1 MKKKSKPGWGAEG
14 SNEIRRGPRT
24 RRNGLPP
31 FHQVNKHLALY
42 RYLISSCP
50 TPVAPGGRNSCWV
63 KDMNKIQ
70 DKELAAKIRAK
81 ANYDEKHRAQPLSPL
96 AVGTHVM
103 IRGGQVEP
111 RSGIVVEKTGE
122 RTYRV
127 FDGQK
132 TLVITA
138 FPETGSHSAFLK
150 LLQNEFDIWKEGVL
164 AETDMFVSPDKLSY
178 LLGLLKAVQ
187 IPHKVQEVDIKSLIE
202 KEKDYLSRRGETF
215 DFKGFYKYHEILEF
229 LTDLAR
235 HTEGMD
241 VIEMQ
246 GTTYE
251 GRPIKGVRINPAR
264 QVMLR
269 DDPISDKTSQ
279 IS

>member
-1 MKKKSKPGWGAEG
+1 
-14 SNEIRRGPRT
+14 
-24 RRNGLPP
+24 
-31 FHQVNKHLALY
+31 
-42 RYLISSCP
+42 
-50 TPVAPGGRNSCWV
+50 
-63 KDMNKIQ
+63 
-70 DKELAAKIRAK
+70 
-81 ANYDEKHRAQPLSPL
+81 
-96 AVGTHVM
+96 
-103 IRGGQVEP
+103 
-111 RSGIVVEKTGE
+111 
-122 RTYRV
+122 
-127 FDGQK
+127 
-132 TLVITA
+132 VITA

-251 GRPIKGVRINPAR
+251 GRPIKGVRINPEIAAEFEATATTDFATAELSVWDLAALKTRTPDTDTTSCAVLKSCTQAGLSSSPVAEDRGADADQSVRFEPRASVAR
-264 QVMLR
+264 PTSDFLPLR
-269 DDPISDKTSQ
+269 SQ
-279 IS
+279 HRRESRIED